1 MDSLAIFLL
10 TLLFTI
16 IFGLIFSVGEIQ
28 KLKANWA
35 ERRCEPGVM
44 FSGFLYKPN
53 EDPRSSTGF
62 AGDNFS
68 FCMKS
73 LVDSVMQKVMAPI
86 FSSFKSLVVTTET
99 AAAPLNN
106 MRVGT
111 GNIFRGFTSILD
123 GFYGKFQQTGMQFMR
138 ISARIKMAF
147 NRMMGIVL
155 SSFYAGL
162 STFIASTNFIAFII
176 RVVIAIMLI
185 MLAIFIILIFI
196 LFPFMPIIMS
206 AISVIAII
214 VTVFTGI
221 MVDNLSDIEDGFCF
235 AGDTQVQ
242 MGDGSMKS
250 INVIEVGDK
259 LKGCYVE
266 GILEFDG
273 HDVQL
278 FEYKGVHVSGEHL
291 VRDLR
296 RGWMKISDT
305 RSPLAPKQAKI
316 YSLITSNNRIPVIG
330 RAGLNIEF
338 ADWEEFP
345 EDSVIANTWHDLV
358 QSALKVSYTDRK
370 PAATQ
375 GASIRG
381 DVLVKASTGDMISIK
396 DIKIGDWIAD
406 RDNKY
411 VRVIGKCQR
420 EDDSSDVFTT
430 GIWILSNDKW
440 KQYSGVGDNSEASTM
455 MDRYHLIT
463 TSGTFMV
470 SNSICVRDFTE
481 VGIKNLKNMSSDVV
495 NMLNCPPRP

>member
-1 MDSLAIFLL
+1 MDSLAIVLL
-10 TLLFTI
+10 TLFLAI
-16 IFGLIFSVGEIQ
+16 IFGLIFSKGEVE
-28 KLKANWA
+28 KVKANWA

-44 FSGFLYKPN
+44 FAGFLYKSN
-53 EDPRSSTGF
+53 EDPRSSSEF
-62 AGDNFS
+62 AVDNFS

-86 FSSFKSLVVTTET
+86 FFSFKSLVATTE
-99 AAAPLNN
+99 AAAKPLNN
-106 MRVGT
+106 MRLGT

-123 GFYGKFQQTGMQFMR
+123 SFHGRFQQTGMQFMR
-138 ISARIKMAF
+138 ISARIQMAF
-147 NRMMGIVL
+147 NRMLGIIL
-155 SSFYAGL
+155 STFYAGL
-162 STFIASTNFIAFII
+162 SSFIASTNFIAFII
-176 RVVIAIMLI
+176 RVVIIIMLI

-214 VTVFTGI
+214 VTIFTGI

-242 MGDGSMKS
+242 MADGSMKS

-259 LKGCYVE
+259 LKGCCVE
-266 GILEFDG
+266 GMLEFDG

-291 VRDLR
+291 VRDSR

-338 ADWEEFP
+338 ADWEEFS
-345 EDSVIANTWHDLV
+345 EDSVIANVWHELV
-358 QSALKVSYTDRK
+358 QSALKISYADRLP
-370 PAATQ
+370 PATE
-375 GASIRG
+375 GASIRE
-381 DVLVKASTGDMISIK
+381 DVLVKASTGDMIPIK

-411 VRVIGKCQR
+411 VRVIGKCQVQ
-420 EDDSSDVFTT
+420 DDASDVFTT
-430 GIWILSNDKW
+430 GTWILSNGKW
-440 KQYSGVGDNSEASTM
+440 KQYSGVVCNSEAWTM
-455 MDRYHLIT
+455 MKRYHLIT
-463 TSGTFMV
+463 TSGTFIV
-470 SNSICVRDFTE
+470 SNNTCVRDFTE
-481 VGIKNLKNMSSDVV
+481 VGIANLKNMSSDVV